1 MTVDEK
7 ASLIEAILF
16 LDSEPL
22 DIKSLSA
29 ISGLKNEET
38 EKALAVLQNKYAG
51 AESGIEIIQ
60 LGEGYMMSPREK
72 YWDVLKERYG
82 RKNDNKLSKAAL
94 ETLSI
99 IAYSQPVTKAE
110 IENLRGVQADGMMK
124 VLSSR
129 NLIKA
134 VGKKDVPGKP
144 LQYGTTKEFLKYFK
158 ISSIANLPKLDELS
172 KEKFEVGDE

>member
-1 MTVDEK
+1 MTGEEK
-7 ASLIEAILF
+7 RALIEAVLF

-22 DIKSLSA
+22 DIKFLSK
-29 ISGLKNEET
+29 ISGLSDEET
-38 EKALAVLQNKYAG
+38 RKAIDSLKEKYAASG
-51 AESGIEIIQ
+51 SGIEISQ
-60 LGEGYMMSPREK
+60 LGEGYMLSPKEK
-72 YWDVLKERYG
+72 YWDVLKDRYG
-82 RKNDNKLSKAAL
+82 RRNDNKLSKAAL

-110 IENLRGVQADGMMK
+110 IENIRGVQADGMMK

-134 VGKKDVPGKP
+134 VGKKDIPGKP
-144 LQYGTTKEFLKYFK
+144 LQYGTTKDFLKYFK

>member
-1 MTVDEK
+1 MTAEEK
-7 ASLIEAILF
+7 AALIEAILF

-22 DIKSLSA
+22 DIKSLSR
-29 ISGLKNEET
+29 ISGLKNEDT
-38 EKALAVLQNKYAG
+38 EKALGALQEKYQG
-51 AESGIEIIQ
+51 PESGIEIIQ
-60 LGEGYMMSPREK
+60 LGEGYMMSPREQ

-99 IAYSQPVTKAE
+99 IAYSQPITKAE
-110 IENLRGVQADGMMK
+110 IENIRGVQADGMMK

-144 LQYGTTKEFLKYFK
+144 LQYGTSKEFLKYFK
-158 ISSIANLPKLDELS
+158 ISSISNLPKLDELS
-172 KEKFEVGDE
+172 KEKFEVGDK